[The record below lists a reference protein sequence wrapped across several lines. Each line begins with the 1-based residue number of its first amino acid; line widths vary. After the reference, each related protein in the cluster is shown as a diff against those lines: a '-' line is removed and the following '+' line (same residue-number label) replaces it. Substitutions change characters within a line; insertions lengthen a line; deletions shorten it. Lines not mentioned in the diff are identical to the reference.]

1 MDKPEATR
9 KEIAA
14 AIKGYGHFAV
24 VCIEF
29 VFVLTISKYAGHV
42 LEKDV
47 RGKVVLFLQFCTCL
61 VGFC

>member
-14 AIKGYGHFAV
+14 AIKGYGHFAA

-29 VFVLTISKYAGHV
+29 ILHRVSDVYQTENILLTIMLKFKGGGMNV
-42 LEKDV
+42 DM
-47 RGKVVLFLQFCTCL
+47 
-61 VGFC
+61 